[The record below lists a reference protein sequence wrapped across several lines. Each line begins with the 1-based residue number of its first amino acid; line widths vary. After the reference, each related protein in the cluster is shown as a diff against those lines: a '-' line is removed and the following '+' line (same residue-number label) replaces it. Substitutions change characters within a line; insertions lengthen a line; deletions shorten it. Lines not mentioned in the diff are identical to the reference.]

1 MRIALGVE
9 YNGNAYSGWQRQL
22 HSSSIQE
29 FVESALSIVAN
40 AEIKVIC
47 AGRTDAGVHAM
58 EQVIHFDTEIN
69 RPINSWVL
77 GPNTH
82 LPFDIR
88 ILWAQEVSEEFHA
101 RFSAEQR
108 SYQYVILNRVVRPGF
123 FHKLVTH
130 EYRPLDIELMQ
141 QAANY
146 LIGKHNFNSYRAK
159 HCQSKTPVRTMHK
172 LDVTRKGNFI
182 VIEFVANAFLHHMVR
197 NISGVLMTVGSG
209 EKKPEWAN
217 EILQLEDRQH
227 KGVTASP
234 DGLYLTLVQY
244 PDTFEL
250 PQIINKAAIWD

>member
-1 MRIALGVE
+1 MRLALGVE
-9 YNGNAYSGWQRQL
+9 YKGSSYSGWQRQL
-22 HSSSIQE
+22 HSSSVQQNIE
-29 FVESALSIVAN
+29 LALSRVAN

-58 EQVIHFDTEIN
+58 EQVIHFDSEII
-69 RPINSWVL
+69 RPAKSWVL
-77 GPNTH
+77 GANTH

-88 ILWAQEVSEEFHA
+88 VLWAVSVEEEFHA

-108 SYQYVILNRVVRPGF
+108 SYQYVILNRLVRPGF

-130 EYRPLDIELMQ
+130 EYRPLDIMLMQ

-159 HCQSKTPVRTMHK
+159 HCQSKTPIRTVHK
-172 LDVTRKGNFI
+172 LEVTRKGNFVI
-182 VIEFVANAFLHHMVR
+182 IEFVANAFLHHMVR
-197 NISGVLMTVGSG
+197 NISGVLITIGCG

-217 EILQLEDRQH
+217 EILLLEDRQH

-234 DGLYLTLVQY
+234 DGLYLTSVQY
-244 PDTFEL
+244 PNKYAL
-250 PQIINKAAIWD
+250 PQLSSNSSIW

>member
-9 YNGNAYSGWQRQL
+9 YKGTSYSGWQRQL
-22 HSSSIQE
+22 HSVSIQQK
-29 FVESALSIVAN
+29 VESALSSVAD
-40 AEIKVIC
+40 AEIRVIC

-58 EQVIHFDTEIN
+58 EQVIHFDSDLD

-77 GPNTH
+77 GTNTH

-88 ILWAQEVSEEFHA
+88 IIWATEVSDEFHA

-108 SYQYVILNRVVRPGF
+108 SYQYVILNRLVRPGF
-123 FHKLVTH
+123 LHKLVTH

-141 QAANY
+141 NGANY

-172 LDVTRKGNFI
+172 LHVTRNGNF
-182 VIEFVANAFLHHMVR
+182 VIIEYVANAFLHHMVR
-197 NISGVLMTVGSG
+197 NISGVLLTIGSG

-217 EILQLEDRQH
+217 EILLLQDRQH

-234 DGLYLTLVQY
+234 DGLYLTSIQY
-244 PDTFEL
+244 PDTFAL
-250 PQIINKAAIWD
+250 PQLVSNSSIW